1 MKIRVLLFALILG
14 LVSFSR
20 LAPTATAGDGGNY
33 MMVISRVSMG
43 FDAQAS
49 VVTVHPDG
57 KQEVKEVDFSR
68 FSAKQMANNMTEVH
82 KAAMNVVNQYASQ
95 GWRVVSIAPSDVL
108 AGQGA
113 TVFSQTIYYMEKK

>member
-1 MKIRVLLFALILG
+1 MKIRLLLLALILG
-14 LVSFSR
+14 LASFGR
-20 LAPTATAGDGGNY
+20 LAPTATAGDGGSY

-49 VVTVHPDG
+49 IVTVQPDG

-68 FSAKQMANNMTEVH
+68 FSAKQMANNMTDVH
-82 KAAMNVVNQYASQ
+82 KAAMAIVNQYAAQ
-95 GWRVVSIAPSDVL
+95 GWRVVSIVPSDVA

-113 TVFSQTIYYMEKK
+113 TVFSQTIYYLEKK